1 MCACAAFWRIV
12 SKSCDEIRILNCLFF
27 RIFSSVSFVSLYQ
40 TKAQRSGFCL
50 ELRSKGAER
59 GMPSPAGRYTRSGL
73 CDEVVGMGF
82 CPQTAF
88 GGEPGHRRLAKC
100 DAGSFVG
107 TSSISLAPPQ
117 AAGLVHSAAPPL
129 KIAIALLDCD
139 FVLCT
144 SAQRWLF
151 LLCRAHTRCRGRK
164 PHTAATRA
172 SRRGAGALLPDRV
185 DRVDF
190 SHGGKIGTFGTPER
204 DQPLPVAAVDL
215 DQNPVFP

>member
-1 MCACAAFWRIV
+1 M
-12 SKSCDEIRILNCLFF
+12 LNCLFF

-73 CDEVVGMGF
+73 CDEVVGVGF

-88 GGEPGHRRLAKC
+88 GRTPGHRRLAKC

-139 FVLCT
+139 FVFFAHVWR
-144 SAQRWLF
+144 SVGF
-151 LLCRAHTRCRGRK
+151 FCRAAHTPAAGAQSRTQRRHAPHGAMQALATPVGSIVPIVFTGRK
-164 PHTAATRA
+164 
-172 SRRGAGALLPDRV
+172 SALSARLREIHRLPLLR
-185 DRVDF
+185 
-190 SHGGKIGTFGTPER
+190 
-204 DQPLPVAAVDL
+204 
-215 DQNPVFP
+215 

>member
-1 MCACAAFWRIV
+1 M
-12 SKSCDEIRILNCLFF
+12 LNCLFF

-107 TSSISLAPPQ
+107 TSSISFASAQSAKAHPFRCASSQ
-117 AAGLVHSAAPPL
+117 NRNRVAGLRFCVFCA
-129 KIAIALLDCD
+129 
-139 FVLCT
+139 
-144 SAQRWLF
+144 RWRNVGF
-151 LLCRAHTRCRGRK
+151 SRCAAHTLAVGAESRTQRRHAPHGAVQALGTPTGSIVPIVFTGRK
-164 PHTAATRA
+164 SARSARLREIHRLP
-172 SRRGAGALLPDRV
+172 LLR
-185 DRVDF
+185 
-190 SHGGKIGTFGTPER
+190 
-204 DQPLPVAAVDL
+204 
-215 DQNPVFP
+215 

>member
-1 MCACAAFWRIV
+1 M
-12 SKSCDEIRILNCLFF
+12 
-27 RIFSSVSFVSLYQ
+27 FSSVSFVSLYQ

-73 CDEVVGMGF
+73 CDEVVGVGF

-88 GGEPGHRRLAKC
+88 GRAPEHRRLAKC

-139 FVLCT
+139 FVFFYARRCNVG
-144 SAQRWLF
+144 F
-151 LLCRAHTRCRGRK
+151 FCRAAHTLAVGAESRTQRRHA
-164 PHTAATRA
+164 PH
-172 SRRGAGALLPDRV
+172 GAVQA
-185 DRVDF
+185 
-190 SHGGKIGTFGTPER
+190 FGTPAGSIVPIIFTGGKSALSARLSEIR
-204 DQPLPVAAVDL
+204 RFPLL
-215 DQNPVFP
+215 R